1 MHIKRYFA
9 TLLVTLILQMAQAQR
24 LFNELFLQPHQTT
37 FTLNAPQQPILRLY
51 ADGEGG
57 KPLQQYKMRAAG
69 KHRWTLILKRN
80 LQGKFY
86 TFDIGRGETPGVF
99 ATAVGVNGKRAAII
113 DRATTNPAGWAQ
125 DKRPALLSPADQVI
139 YELHVRDFTHKMPNN
154 AHPDKFLGVADTAAL
169 AHLKRLG
176 VTAVHLLPSFDF
188 SSIDETKPHLPAY
201 NWGYDPQ
208 NYNVPEGS
216 YATNAYDP
224 ATRIKEF
231 KQMVQALHCAGIR
244 VILDVVYNHTA
255 DIEHSNFQRTYPDY
269 YYRKRAD
276 GSYSDGSG
284 CGNETASEKPLMRA
298 FIIESIVYWAQEYH
312 IDGFRFDLMGVHDI
326 KTMNAACRALHK
338 IDPSIFVYGE
348 GWSAGQCAYPSHLLA
363 SKAHMKQMPGIA
375 AFSDELRDKGKSIKR
390 DGLRGPFYDD
400 KQGAFIAGV
409 SGAEERIKF
418 GIVGG
423 IAHPQV
429 NMQQVGGDH
438 LPWNDDPTQ
447 FISYVSC
454 HDDMCLVDRL
464 RASVPNL
471 TPEMLV
477 RLDCLAQSVVM
488 LSQGVPF
495 MLSGEEMLRDK
506 QGVHNS
512 YQSPIEINAL
522 PWQNLQRYPQVFT
535 YYQRLI
541 ALRRHHP
548 AFRLGNTN
556 LIRQHLSF
564 LPTQPNLVG
573 FILTGHAGGDVW
585 DNIVVVFNANNEAR
599 EVTVPKGR
607 YTIVASNGTIN
618 ETGWGSVETDHLWV
632 DAHSMLIAHQ

>member
-1 MHIKRYFA
+1 MHIKRYFV
-9 TLLVTLILQMAQAQR
+9 TLLVTLILQMVQAQR
-24 LFNELFLQPHQTT
+24 LFNELFLQPHQTI

-69 KHRWTLILKRN
+69 KHRWTLTLKRN

-231 KQMVQALHCAGIR
+231 KQMVQALHRAGIR

-276 GSYSDGSG
+276 GGYSDGSG

-298 FIIESIVYWAQEYH
+298 FIIESIVYWVQEYH
-312 IDGFRFDLMGVHDI
+312 IDGFRFDLMGVHDV

-375 AFSDELRDKGKSIKR
+375 AFSDELRD
-390 DGLRGPFYDD
+390 GLRGPFYDD
-400 KQGAFIAGV
+400 KQGAFIAGI

-429 NMQQVGGDH
+429 NMQQVGSDH

-548 AFRLGNTN
+548 AFRLGNAN

-585 DNIVVVFNANNEAR
+585 DNIIVVFNANNEAR
-599 EVTVPKGR
+599 KVTVPKGR

>member
-1 MHIKRYFA
+1 MHIKRYFV

-69 KHRWTLILKRN
+69 KHRWTLTLKRN

-86 TFDIGRGETPGVF
+86 TFDIGHGETPGVF
-99 ATAVGVNGKRAAII
+99 AKAVGVNGKRAAII

-216 YATNAYDP
+216 YTTNAYDP

-231 KQMVQALHCAGIR
+231 KQMVQALHRAGIR

-363 SKAHMKQMPGIA
+363 SKVHMKQMPGIA
-375 AFSDELRDKGKSIKR
+375 AFSDELR

-522 PWQNLQRYPQVFT
+522 PWQNLQRYPQVFA

-548 AFRLGNTN
+548 AFRLGNAN

-585 DNIVVVFNANNEAR
+585 DNIIVVFNANNEAR
-599 EVTVPKGR
+599 KVTVPKGR

-618 ETGWGSVETDHLWV
+618 ETGWGSVETDNLWV

>member
-1 MHIKRYFA
+1 MHIKRYFV

-24 LFNELFLQPHQTT
+24 LFNELFLQPHQTI

-69 KHRWTLILKRN
+69 KHRWTLTLKRN

-86 TFDIGRGETPGVF
+86 TFDIGHGETPGVF

-113 DRATTNPAGWAQ
+113 DRATTNPVGWAQ
-125 DKRPALLSPADQVI
+125 DKRPALISPADQVI

-231 KQMVQALHCAGIR
+231 KQMVQALHRAGIR

-375 AFSDELRDKGKSIKR
+375 AFSDELRD
-390 DGLRGPFYDD
+390 GLRGPFYDD

-429 NMQQVGGDH
+429 NVQQVGGDH

-522 PWQNLQRYPQVFT
+522 PWQNLQRYPQLFT

-548 AFRLGNTN
+548 AFRLGNAN

-585 DNIVVVFNANNEAR
+585 NNIIVVFNTNNEAR

>member
-1 MHIKRYFA
+1 MLIKRYFV
-9 TLLVTLILQMAQAQR
+9 TLLVTLILQMVQAQR

-69 KHRWTLILKRN
+69 KHRWTLTLKRN

-113 DRATTNPAGWAQ
+113 DRATTNPVGWAQ

-231 KQMVQALHCAGIR
+231 KQMVQALHRAGIR

-269 YYRKRAD
+269 YYRKHAD
-276 GSYSDGSG
+276 GGYSDGSG

-298 FIIESIVYWAQEYH
+298 FIIESIVYWAREYH

-375 AFSDELRDKGKSIKR
+375 AFSDELRD
-390 DGLRGPFYDD
+390 GLRGPFYDD

-429 NMQQVGGDH
+429 NVQQVGGDH

-522 PWQNLQRYPQVFT
+522 PWQNLQRYPQLFA

-548 AFRLGNTN
+548 AFRLGNAN

-585 DNIVVVFNANNEAR
+585 NNIIVVFNANNEAR
-599 EVTVPKGR
+599 KVTVPKGR

>member
-1 MHIKRYFA
+1 MHIKRYFV

-37 FTLNAPQQPILRLY
+37 FTLNAPQQPTLRIY

-57 KPLQQYKMRAAG
+57 KPLQQYKMRAVG
-69 KHRWTLILKRN
+69 KHRWTLTLKRN

-86 TFDIGRGETPGVF
+86 TFDIGHGETPGVF

-125 DKRPALLSPADQVI
+125 DKRPALLSPADQMI

-224 ATRIKEF
+224 AVRIKEF
-231 KQMVQALHCAGIR
+231 KQMVQALHRAGIR

-375 AFSDELRDKGKSIKR
+375 AFSDELRD
-390 DGLRGPFYDD
+390 GLRGPFYDD

-429 NMQQVGGDH
+429 NMQQVDGDH

-522 PWQNLQRYPQVFT
+522 PWQNLQRYPQLFT

-548 AFRLGNTN
+548 AFRLGNAN

-599 EVTVPKGR
+599 KVTVPKGR

>member
-1 MHIKRYFA
+1 MHIKRYFV
-9 TLLVTLILQMAQAQR
+9 TLLVTLILQMVQAQR

-69 KHRWTLILKRN
+69 KHRWTLTLKRN

-113 DRATTNPAGWAQ
+113 DRAITNPAGWAQ

-231 KQMVQALHCAGIR
+231 KQMVQALHRAGIR

-298 FIIESIVYWAQEYH
+298 FIIESIVYWVQEYH

-375 AFSDELRDKGKSIKR
+375 AFSDELR

-464 RASVPNL
+464 RASIPNL

-522 PWQNLQRYPQVFT
+522 PWQNLQRYPQLFT

-548 AFRLGNTN
+548 AFRLGNAN

-573 FILTGHAGGDVW
+573 FMLTGHAGGDVW

-599 EVTVPKGR
+599 KVTVPKGR

>member
-1 MHIKRYFA
+1 MHIKRYFV

-37 FTLNAPQQPILRLY
+37 FTLNAPQQPTLRIY

-57 KPLQQYKMRAAG
+57 KPLQQYKMRAVG
-69 KHRWTLILKRN
+69 KHRWTLTLKRN

-113 DRATTNPAGWAQ
+113 DRATTNPVGWAQ

-188 SSIDETKPHLPAY
+188 SSIDETKPHLSAY

-231 KQMVQALHCAGIR
+231 KQMVQALHRAGIR

-375 AFSDELRDKGKSIKR
+375 AFSDELRD
-390 DGLRGPFYDD
+390 GLRGPFYDD

-464 RASVPNL
+464 RASIPNL

-522 PWQNLQRYPQVFT
+522 PWQNLQHYPQLFA

-548 AFRLGNTN
+548 AFRLGDAN

-573 FILTGHAGGDVW
+573 FMLTGHAGGDVW
-585 DNIVVVFNANNEAR
+585 NNIIVVFNANNEAR
-599 EVTVPKGR
+599 KVTVPKGR

-618 ETGWGSVETDHLWV
+618 ETGWGSVETGHLWV

>member
-1 MHIKRYFA
+1 MHIKRYFV
-9 TLLVTLILQMAQAQR
+9 TLLVTLILQMVQAQR

-37 FTLNAPQQPILRLY
+37 FTLNAPQQPTLRLY

-69 KHRWTLILKRN
+69 KHRWTLTLKRN

-86 TFDIGRGETPGVF
+86 TFDIGHGETPGVF

-113 DRATTNPAGWAQ
+113 DRATTNPVGWAQ
-125 DKRPALLSPADQVI
+125 DKRPALISPADQVI
-139 YELHVRDFTHKMPNN
+139 YELHVRDFTHKIPNN

-231 KQMVQALHCAGIR
+231 KQMVQALHRAGIR

-276 GSYSDGSG
+276 GGYSDGSG

-375 AFSDELRDKGKSIKR
+375 AFSDELRD
-390 DGLRGPFYDD
+390 GLRDPFNDD
-400 KQGAFIAGV
+400 KQGAFIACV

-522 PWQNLQRYPQVFT
+522 PWQNLQRYPQVFA

-548 AFRLGNTN
+548 AFRLGNAN

-573 FILTGHAGGDVW
+573 FMLTGHAGGDVW
-585 DNIVVVFNANNEAR
+585 DNIIVVFNANNEAR

>member
-1 MHIKRYFA
+1 
-9 TLLVTLILQMAQAQR
+9 
-24 LFNELFLQPHQTT
+24 
-37 FTLNAPQQPILRLY
+37 
-51 ADGEGG
+51 
-57 KPLQQYKMRAAG
+57 
-69 KHRWTLILKRN
+69 
-80 LQGKFY
+80 
-86 TFDIGRGETPGVF
+86 
-99 ATAVGVNGKRAAII
+99 
-113 DRATTNPAGWAQ
+113 
-125 DKRPALLSPADQVI
+125 
-139 YELHVRDFTHKMPNN
+139 
-154 AHPDKFLGVADTAAL
+154 
-169 AHLKRLG
+169 
-176 VTAVHLLPSFDF
+176 
-188 SSIDETKPHLPAY
+188 
-201 NWGYDPQ
+201 
-208 NYNVPEGS
+208 
-216 YATNAYDP
+216 
-224 ATRIKEF
+224 
-231 KQMVQALHCAGIR
+231 MVQALHRAGIR

-276 GSYSDGSG
+276 GGYSNGSG

-298 FIIESIVYWAQEYH
+298 FIIESIVYWAREYH

-363 SKAHMKQMPGIA
+363 NKAHMNQMPGIA
-375 AFSDELRDKGKSIKR
+375 AFSDELR

-522 PWQNLQRYPQVFT
+522 PWQNLQRYPQVFA

-548 AFRLGNTN
+548 AFRLGNAN

-599 EVTVPKGR
+599 KVTVPKGR

>member
-1 MHIKRYFA
+1 MHIKRYFV

-24 LFNELFLQPHQTT
+24 LFNELFLQPHQTI

-69 KHRWTLILKRN
+69 KHRWTLTLKRN

-113 DRATTNPAGWAQ
+113 DRATTNPVGWAQ

-224 ATRIKEF
+224 AVRIKEF
-231 KQMVQALHCAGIR
+231 KQMVQALHRAGIR

-375 AFSDELRDKGKSIKR
+375 AFSDELRD
-390 DGLRGPFYDD
+390 GLRGPFYDD

-438 LPWNDDPTQ
+438 LPWNNDPTQ

-522 PWQNLQRYPQVFT
+522 PWQNLQRYPQLFT

-548 AFRLGNTN
+548 AFRLGNAN

-585 DNIVVVFNANNEAR
+585 DNIIVVFNANNEAR
-599 EVTVPKGR
+599 KVTVPKGR

>member
-1 MHIKRYFA
+1 MLIKRYFV
-9 TLLVTLILQMAQAQR
+9 TLLVTLILQMVQAQR

-37 FTLNAPQQPILRLY
+37 FTLNAPQQPTLRLY

-69 KHRWTLILKRN
+69 KHRWTLTLKRN

-86 TFDIGRGETPGVF
+86 TFDIGYGETPGVF

-231 KQMVQALHCAGIR
+231 KQMVQALHRAGIR

-298 FIIESIVYWAQEYH
+298 FIIESIVYWVQEYH

-375 AFSDELRDKGKSIKR
+375 AFSDELR

-522 PWQNLQRYPQVFT
+522 PWQNLQRYPQLFT

-548 AFRLGNTN
+548 AFRLGNAN

-585 DNIVVVFNANNEAR
+585 NNIIVVFNANNEAR

-618 ETGWGSVETDHLWV
+618 EAGWGSVETDHLWV

>member
-1 MHIKRYFA
+1 MLIKRYFV

-37 FTLNAPQQPILRLY
+37 FTLNAPQQPTLRLY

-69 KHRWTLILKRN
+69 EHRWTLTLKRN
-80 LQGKFY
+80 LQEKFY
-86 TFDIGRGETPGVF
+86 TFDIGHGETPGVF

-125 DKRPALLSPADQVI
+125 DKHPALLSPADQVI

-188 SSIDETKPHLPAY
+188 SSIDETKSHLPAY

-224 ATRIKEF
+224 AVRIKEF
-231 KQMVQALHCAGIR
+231 KQMVQALHRAGIR

-276 GSYSDGSG
+276 GGYSDGSG

-326 KTMNAACRALHK
+326 MTMNAACRALHK

-375 AFSDELRDKGKSIKR
+375 AFSDELR

-522 PWQNLQRYPQVFT
+522 PWQNLQRYPQLFT

-548 AFRLGNTN
+548 AFRLGNAN

-573 FILTGHAGGDVW
+573 FMLTGHAGGDVW
-585 DNIVVVFNANNEAR
+585 NNIIVVFNTNNEVR
-599 EVTVPKGR
+599 EVIVPKGR

>member
-1 MHIKRYFA
+1 MHIKRYFV
-9 TLLVTLILQMAQAQR
+9 TLLVTLILQMVQAQR
-24 LFNELFLQPHQTT
+24 LFNELFLQPHQTI
-37 FTLNAPQQPILRLY
+37 FTLNAPQQPTLRLY

-69 KHRWTLILKRN
+69 KHRWTLTLKRN

-99 ATAVGVNGKRAAII
+99 AKAVGVNGKRAAII
-113 DRATTNPAGWAQ
+113 DKATTNPVGWAQ

-231 KQMVQALHCAGIR
+231 KQMVQALHRAGIR

-269 YYRKRAD
+269 YYRKRTD

-375 AFSDELRDKGKSIKR
+375 AFSDELR

-522 PWQNLQRYPQVFT
+522 PWQNLQRYPQVFA

-548 AFRLGNTN
+548 AFRLGNAN

-585 DNIVVVFNANNEAR
+585 NNIIVVFNANNEAR
-599 EVTVPKGR
+599 KVTVPKGR

>member
-1 MHIKRYFA
+1 MHIKRYFV
-9 TLLVTLILQMAQAQR
+9 TLLATLILQMAQAQR

-69 KHRWTLILKRN
+69 KHRWTLTLKRN

-86 TFDIGRGETPGVF
+86 TFDIGCGETPGVF

-125 DKRPALLSPADQVI
+125 DKRPALISPADQVI

-231 KQMVQALHCAGIR
+231 KEMVQALHRAGIR

-375 AFSDELRDKGKSIKR
+375 AFSDELRD
-390 DGLRGPFYDD
+390 GLRGPFYDD

-522 PWQNLQRYPQVFT
+522 PWQNLQRYPQLFT

-548 AFRLGNTN
+548 AFRLGNAN

-564 LPTQPNLVG
+564 LPTRPNLVG
-573 FILTGHAGGDVW
+573 FMLTGHAGGDVW
-585 DNIVVVFNANNEAR
+585 NNIIVVFNANNEAR
-599 EVTVPKGR
+599 KVTVPKGR

-618 ETGWGSVETDHLWV
+618 EAGWGSVETDHLWV

>member
-1 MHIKRYFA
+1 MLIKRYFV

-37 FTLNAPQQPILRLY
+37 FTLNAPQQPTLRLY

-69 KHRWTLILKRN
+69 KHRWTLTLKRN

-86 TFDIGRGETPGVF
+86 TFDIGHGETPGVF

-231 KQMVQALHCAGIR
+231 KQMVQALHRAGIR

-375 AFSDELRDKGKSIKR
+375 AFSDELRD
-390 DGLRGPFYDD
+390 GLRGPFYDD
-400 KQGAFIAGV
+400 KKGAFIAGV

-429 NMQQVGGDH
+429 NMQQVGGNH

-522 PWQNLQRYPQVFT
+522 PWQNLQRYPQLFT

-548 AFRLGNTN
+548 AFRLGNAN

-573 FILTGHAGGDVW
+573 FMLTGHAGGDVW
-585 DNIVVVFNANNEAR
+585 DNIIVVFNANNEAR

-618 ETGWGSVETDHLWV
+618 ETGWGSVETDNLWV

>member
-1 MHIKRYFA
+1 MHIKRYFV
-9 TLLVTLILQMAQAQR
+9 TLLVILILQMAQAQR
-24 LFNELFLQPHQTT
+24 LFNELFLQPHQTI

-51 ADGEGG
+51 ADGEGS

-69 KHRWTLILKRN
+69 KHRWTLTLKRN

-86 TFDIGRGETPGVF
+86 TFDIGCGETPGVF

-125 DKRPALLSPADQVI
+125 DKRPALISPADQVI

-231 KQMVQALHCAGIR
+231 KQMVQALHRAGIR

-269 YYRKRAD
+269 YYRKCAD

-375 AFSDELRDKGKSIKR
+375 AFSDELRD
-390 DGLRGPFYDD
+390 GLRGPFYDD

-429 NMQQVGGDH
+429 NMQQVGGNH

-522 PWQNLQRYPQVFT
+522 PWQNLQRYPQLFT

-548 AFRLGNTN
+548 AFRLGNAN

-573 FILTGHAGGDVW
+573 FMLTGHAGGDVW
-585 DNIVVVFNANNEAR
+585 NNIIVVFNANNEAR

>member
-1 MHIKRYFA
+1 MLIKRYFV

-24 LFNELFLQPHQTT
+24 LFNELFLQPHQTI
-37 FTLNAPQQPILRLY
+37 FMLNAPQQPILRLY

-69 KHRWTLILKRN
+69 KHRWTLTLKRN

-125 DKRPALLSPADQVI
+125 DKRPALISPADQVI

-231 KQMVQALHCAGIR
+231 KQMVQALHRAGIR

-276 GSYSDGSG
+276 GGYSDGSG

-298 FIIESIVYWAQEYH
+298 FIIESIVYWAREYH

-375 AFSDELRDKGKSIKR
+375 AFSDELRD
-390 DGLRGPFYDD
+390 GLRGPFYDD

-429 NMQQVGGDH
+429 NMQQVGSDH

-522 PWQNLQRYPQVFT
+522 PWQNLQRYPQVFA

-548 AFRLGNTN
+548 AFRLGNAN

-564 LPTQPNLVG
+564 LSTQPNLVG
-573 FILTGHAGGDVW
+573 FMLTGHAGGDVW
-585 DNIVVVFNANNEAR
+585 NNIIVVFNANNEAR

>member
-1 MHIKRYFA
+1 MHIKRYFV

-37 FTLNAPQQPILRLY
+37 FTLNAPQQPTLRLY

-69 KHRWTLILKRN
+69 KHRWTLTLKRN

-86 TFDIGRGETPGVF
+86 TFDIGCGETPGVF

-113 DRATTNPAGWAQ
+113 DRATTNPIGWAQ
-125 DKRPALLSPADQVI
+125 DKRPALISPADQVI

-231 KQMVQALHCAGIR
+231 KQMVQALHRAGIR

-338 IDPSIFVYGE
+338 INPSIFVYGE

-363 SKAHMKQMPGIA
+363 SKAHIRQMPGIA
-375 AFSDELRDKGKSIKR
+375 AFSDELR

-522 PWQNLQRYPQVFT
+522 PWQNLQRYPQVFA
-535 YYQRLI
+535 YYQHLI

-548 AFRLGNTN
+548 AFRLGNAN

-573 FILTGHAGGDVW
+573 FMLTGHAGGDVW
-585 DNIVVVFNANNEAR
+585 NNIIVVFNANNETR
-599 EVTVPKGR
+599 KVTVPKGR

>member
-1 MHIKRYFA
+1 MHIKRYFV

-69 KHRWTLILKRN
+69 KHRWTLTLKRN

-86 TFDIGRGETPGVF
+86 TFDIGHGETPGVF

-113 DRATTNPAGWAQ
+113 DKATTNPAGWAQ
-125 DKRPALLSPADQVI
+125 DKRPALISPADQVI

-231 KQMVQALHCAGIR
+231 KQMVQALHRAGIR

-276 GSYSDGSG
+276 GGYSDGSG

-375 AFSDELRDKGKSIKR
+375 AFSDELRD
-390 DGLRGPFYDD
+390 GLRGPFYDD

-464 RASVPNL
+464 RASIPNL

-522 PWQNLQRYPQVFT
+522 PWQNLQRYPQLFT

-548 AFRLGNTN
+548 AFRLGDAN

-573 FILTGHAGGDVW
+573 FMLTGHAGGDVW
-585 DNIVVVFNANNEAR
+585 NNIIVVFNANNEAR

>member
-1 MHIKRYFA
+1 MHIKRYFV
-9 TLLVTLILQMAQAQR
+9 TLLVTLILQIAQAQR
-24 LFNELFLQPHQTT
+24 LFNELFLQPHQTI

-69 KHRWTLILKRN
+69 KHRWTLTLKRN

-113 DRATTNPAGWAQ
+113 DRATTNPVGWAQ

-188 SSIDETKPHLPAY
+188 SSIDETKPHLSAY

-231 KQMVQALHCAGIR
+231 KQMVQALHRAGIR

-276 GSYSDGSG
+276 GGYSDGSG

-375 AFSDELRDKGKSIKR
+375 AFSDELRD
-390 DGLRGPFYDD
+390 GLRGPFYDD

-429 NMQQVGGDH
+429 NMQQVGGDY

-522 PWQNLQRYPQVFT
+522 PWQNLQRYPQLFT

-548 AFRLGNTN
+548 AFRLGDAN

-585 DNIVVVFNANNEAR
+585 NNIVVVFNANNEVR

-618 ETGWGSVETDHLWV
+618 EAGWGSVETDHLWV

>member
-1 MHIKRYFA
+1 MHIKRYFV

-37 FTLNAPQQPILRLY
+37 FTLNAPQQPTLRIY

-57 KPLQQYKMRAAG
+57 KPLQQYKMRAVG
-69 KHRWTLILKRN
+69 KHRWTLTLKRN

-86 TFDIGRGETPGVF
+86 TFDIGHGETPGVF

-113 DRATTNPAGWAQ
+113 DRAITNPAGWAQ

-188 SSIDETKPHLPAY
+188 SSIDETKSHLPAY

-231 KQMVQALHCAGIR
+231 KQMVQALHRARIR

-298 FIIESIVYWAQEYH
+298 FIIESIVYWAREYH

-326 KTMNAACRALHK
+326 KTMNAAYRALHK

-375 AFSDELRDKGKSIKR
+375 AFSDELR

-522 PWQNLQRYPQVFT
+522 PWQNLQRYPQVFA

-548 AFRLGNTN
+548 AFRLGNAN

-585 DNIVVVFNANNEAR
+585 NNIIVVFNTNNEVR
-599 EVTVPKGR
+599 EVIVPKGR

>member
-1 MHIKRYFA
+1 MHIKRYFV

-37 FTLNAPQQPILRLY
+37 FTLNAPQQPTLRLY

-69 KHRWTLILKRN
+69 KHRWTLTLKRN

-86 TFDIGRGETPGVF
+86 TFDIGCGETPGVF

-231 KQMVQALHCAGIR
+231 KQMVQALHRAGIR

-276 GSYSDGSG
+276 GGYSDGSG

-298 FIIESIVYWAQEYH
+298 FIIESIVYWAREYH

-363 SKAHMKQMPGIA
+363 SKAHMKQMPSIA
-375 AFSDELRDKGKSIKR
+375 AFSDELR

-464 RASVPNL
+464 HASVPNL

-522 PWQNLQRYPQVFT
+522 PWQNLQRYPQLFT

-548 AFRLGNTN
+548 AFRLGDAN

-573 FILTGHAGGDVW
+573 FMLTGHAGGDVW
-585 DNIVVVFNANNEAR
+585 NNIIVVFNANNEAR
-599 EVTVPKGR
+599 KVTVPKGR

>member
-1 MHIKRYFA
+1 MLIKRYFV

-37 FTLNAPQQPILRLY
+37 FTLNAPQQPTLRLY

-57 KPLQQYKMRAAG
+57 KPLQQYKMRAAR
-69 KHRWTLILKRN
+69 KHRWTLTLKRN

-86 TFDIGRGETPGVF
+86 TFDIGHGETPGVF

-125 DKRPALLSPADQVI
+125 DKHPALISPADQVI

-208 NYNVPEGS
+208 NYNIPEGS

-231 KQMVQALHCAGIR
+231 KQMVQALHRAGIR

-276 GSYSDGSG
+276 GGYSNGSG

-375 AFSDELRDKGKSIKR
+375 AFSDELR

-522 PWQNLQRYPQVFT
+522 PWQNLQRYPQVFA

-548 AFRLGNTN
+548 AFRLGDAN

-573 FILTGHAGGDVW
+573 FMLTGHAGGDVW
-585 DNIVVVFNANNEAR
+585 NNIIVVFNANNEAR
-599 EVTVPKGR
+599 KVTVPKGR

>member
-1 MHIKRYFA
+1 MLIKRYFV

-69 KHRWTLILKRN
+69 KHRWTLTLKRN

-86 TFDIGRGETPGVF
+86 TFDIGCGETPGVF

-113 DRATTNPAGWAQ
+113 DRATTNPAGWVQ

-154 AHPDKFLGVADTAAL
+154 AYPDKFLGVADTAAL

-231 KQMVQALHCAGIR
+231 KQMVQALHRAGIR

-276 GSYSDGSG
+276 GGYSDGSG

-298 FIIESIVYWAQEYH
+298 FIIESIVYWVQEYH

-348 GWSAGQCAYPSHLLA
+348 GWSAGQCAYPFHLLA

-375 AFSDELRDKGKSIKR
+375 AFSDELR

-429 NMQQVGGDH
+429 NMQQVGSNH

-522 PWQNLQRYPQVFT
+522 PWQNLQRYPQLFT

-548 AFRLGNTN
+548 AFRLGNAN

-573 FILTGHAGGDVW
+573 FMLTGHAGGDVW
-585 DNIVVVFNANNEAR
+585 NNIVVVFNANNEAR
-599 EVTVPKGR
+599 KVTVPKGR

-618 ETGWGSVETDHLWV
+618 ETGWGSVETNHLWV

>member
-1 MHIKRYFA
+1 MHFKRYFV

-37 FTLNAPQQPILRLY
+37 FTLNAPQQPILWLY

-69 KHRWTLILKRN
+69 KHCWTLTLKRN

-86 TFDIGRGETPGVF
+86 TFDIGHGETPGVF

-231 KQMVQALHCAGIR
+231 KQMVQALHRAGIR

-276 GSYSDGSG
+276 GGYSDGSG

-298 FIIESIVYWAQEYH
+298 FIIESIVYWVQEYH

-338 IDPSIFVYGE
+338 IDPSIFIYGE

-375 AFSDELRDKGKSIKR
+375 AFSDELR

-429 NMQQVGGDH
+429 NMQQVGGNH

-477 RLDCLAQSVVM
+477 RLDCLAQSIVM

-548 AFRLGNTN
+548 AFRLGDAN

-573 FILTGHAGGDVW
+573 FMLTGHAGGDVW
-585 DNIVVVFNANNEAR
+585 NNIIVVFNANNEAR
-599 EVTVPKGR
+599 KVTVPKGR

>member
-1 MHIKRYFA
+1 MHIKRYFV
-9 TLLVTLILQMAQAQR
+9 TLLVTLILQMVQAQR

-37 FTLNAPQQPILRLY
+37 FTLNAPQQPTLRLY

-57 KPLQQYKMRAAG
+57 KPLQQYKMRAVG
-69 KHRWTLILKRN
+69 KHRWTLTLKRN

-113 DRATTNPAGWAQ
+113 DRATTNPVGWAQ
-125 DKRPALLSPADQVI
+125 DKRPALISPADQVI
-139 YELHVRDFTHKMPNN
+139 YELHVRDFTHKIPNN

-231 KQMVQALHCAGIR
+231 KQMVQALHRAGIR

-276 GSYSDGSG
+276 GGYSDGSG

-298 FIIESIVYWAQEYH
+298 FIIESIVYWVQEYH

-375 AFSDELRDKGKSIKR
+375 AFSDELRD
-390 DGLRGPFYDD
+390 GLRGPFYDD

-429 NMQQVGGDH
+429 NMQQVGSDH

-522 PWQNLQRYPQVFT
+522 PWQNLQRYPQVFA

-548 AFRLGNTN
+548 AFRLGNAN

-573 FILTGHAGGDVW
+573 FMLTGHAGGDVW
-585 DNIVVVFNANNEAR
+585 NNIIVVFNANNEAR

-618 ETGWGSVETDHLWV
+618 EMGWGSVETDHLWV

>member
-1 MHIKRYFA
+1 MLIKRYFV

-37 FTLNAPQQPILRLY
+37 FTLNAPQQPTLRLY

-69 KHRWTLILKRN
+69 KHRWTLTLKRN

-86 TFDIGRGETPGVF
+86 TFDIGCGETPGVF

-231 KQMVQALHCAGIR
+231 KQMVQALHRAGIR

-276 GSYSDGSG
+276 GGYSDGSG
-284 CGNETASEKPLMRA
+284 CGNETASEKSLMRA
-298 FIIESIVYWAQEYH
+298 FIIESIVYWVQEYH

-375 AFSDELRDKGKSIKR
+375 AFSDELRD
-390 DGLRGPFYDD
+390 GLRGPFYDD
-400 KQGAFIAGV
+400 KQGAFIAGI

-429 NMQQVGGDH
+429 NMQQVGSDH

-522 PWQNLQRYPQVFT
+522 PWQNLQRYPQLFT

-548 AFRLGNTN
+548 AFRLGNAN

-599 EVTVPKGR
+599 KVTVPKGR

>member
-1 MHIKRYFA
+1 MHIKRYFV
-9 TLLVTLILQMAQAQR
+9 TLLVTFILQMAQAQR
-24 LFNELFLQPHQTT
+24 LFNELFLQPHQTI

-69 KHRWTLILKRN
+69 KHRWTLTLKRN

-86 TFDIGRGETPGVF
+86 TFDIGHGETPGVF

-113 DRATTNPAGWAQ
+113 DRATTNPFGWAQ

-231 KQMVQALHCAGIR
+231 KQMVQALHRAGIR

-338 IDPSIFVYGE
+338 IDPSIFIYGE

-375 AFSDELRDKGKSIKR
+375 AFSDELRD
-390 DGLRGPFYDD
+390 GLRGPFYDD
-400 KQGAFIAGV
+400 KQGAFIVGV

-522 PWQNLQRYPQVFT
+522 PWQNLQRYPQLFT

-548 AFRLGNTN
+548 AFRLGDAN

-573 FILTGHAGGDVW
+573 FMLTGHAGGDVW
-585 DNIVVVFNANNEAR
+585 NNIIVVFNANNEAR

-618 ETGWGSVETDHLWV
+618 EAGWGSVETDHLWV

>member
-1 MHIKRYFA
+1 MHIKRYFV
-9 TLLVTLILQMAQAQR
+9 TLLVTLILQMTQAQR
-24 LFNELFLQPHQTT
+24 LFNELFLQPHQSI

-69 KHRWTLILKRN
+69 KHRWTLTLKRN

-86 TFDIGRGETPGVF
+86 TFDIGHGETPGVF

-231 KQMVQALHCAGIR
+231 KQMVQALHRAGIR

-326 KTMNAACRALHK
+326 KTMNTACRALHK

-348 GWSAGQCAYPSHLLA
+348 GWSAGQCAYPSYLLA

-375 AFSDELRDKGKSIKR
+375 AFSDELR

-522 PWQNLQRYPQVFT
+522 PWQNLQRYPQLFT

-548 AFRLGNTN
+548 AFRLGDAN

-573 FILTGHAGGDVW
+573 FMLTGHAGGDVW

-599 EVTVPKGR
+599 KVTVPKGR

>member
-1 MHIKRYFA
+1 MHIKRYFV
-9 TLLVTLILQMAQAQR
+9 TLLVTLILQMVQAQR

-69 KHRWTLILKRN
+69 KHRWTLTLKRN

-125 DKRPALLSPADQVI
+125 DKHPALLSPADQVI

-231 KQMVQALHCAGIR
+231 KQMVQALHRAGIR

-276 GSYSDGSG
+276 GGYSDGSG

-363 SKAHMKQMPGIA
+363 SKTHMKQMPGIA
-375 AFSDELRDKGKSIKR
+375 AFSDELRD
-390 DGLRGPFYDD
+390 GLRGPFYDD
-400 KQGAFIAGV
+400 KKGAFIAGV

-429 NMQQVGGDH
+429 NMQQVGSDH

-522 PWQNLQRYPQVFT
+522 PWQNLQRYPQLFT

-548 AFRLGNTN
+548 AFRLGNAN

>member
-1 MHIKRYFA
+1 MHIKRYFV
-9 TLLVTLILQMAQAQR
+9 TLLVTLILQMVQAQR

-37 FTLNAPQQPILRLY
+37 FTLNAPQQPTLRLY

-69 KHRWTLILKRN
+69 KHRWTLTLKRN

-86 TFDIGRGETPGVF
+86 TFDIGHGETPGVF

-113 DRATTNPAGWAQ
+113 DRATTNPVGWAQ
-125 DKRPALLSPADQVI
+125 DKRPALISPADQVI

-231 KQMVQALHCAGIR
+231 KQMVQALHRAGIR

-298 FIIESIVYWAQEYH
+298 FIIESIVYWAREYH

-375 AFSDELRDKGKSIKR
+375 AFSDELRD
-390 DGLRGPFYDD
+390 GLRGPFYDD

-429 NMQQVGGDH
+429 NMQQVGGNH

-495 MLSGEEMLRDK
+495 ILSGEEMLRDK

-512 YQSPIEINAL
+512 YQSPIETNAL
-522 PWQNLQRYPQVFT
+522 PWQNLQRYPQVFA

-541 ALRRHHP
+541 ALRHHHP
-548 AFRLGNTN
+548 AFRLGDAN

-573 FILTGHAGGDVW
+573 FMLTGHAGGDVW
-585 DNIVVVFNANNEAR
+585 NNIIVVFNANNEVR
-599 EVTVPKGR
+599 KVTVPKGR

-618 ETGWGSVETDHLWV
+618 EAGWGSVETDHLWV

>member
-1 MHIKRYFA
+1 MHIKRYFV

-24 LFNELFLQPHQTT
+24 LFNELFLQPHQTI
-37 FTLNAPQQPILRLY
+37 FTLNAPQQPTLRLY

-69 KHRWTLILKRN
+69 KYRWTLTLKRN
-80 LQGKFY
+80 LRGKFY

-113 DRATTNPAGWAQ
+113 DRATTNPVGWAQ

-231 KQMVQALHCAGIR
+231 KQMVQALHRASIR

-338 IDPSIFVYGE
+338 IDPSIFIYGE

-375 AFSDELRDKGKSIKR
+375 AFSDELR

-548 AFRLGNTN
+548 AFRLGNAN

-573 FILTGHAGGDVW
+573 FMLTGHAGGDVW
-585 DNIVVVFNANNEAR
+585 NNIVVAFNANNEAR

-618 ETGWGSVETDHLWV
+618 ETGWGSVETNHLWV

>member
-1 MHIKRYFA
+1 MHIKRYFV

-69 KHRWTLILKRN
+69 KHRWTLTLKRN

-86 TFDIGRGETPGVF
+86 TFDIGHGETPGVF

-113 DRATTNPAGWAQ
+113 NKATTNPVGWAQ

-224 ATRIKEF
+224 AVRIKEF
-231 KQMVQALHCAGIR
+231 KQMVQALHRAGIR

-298 FIIESIVYWAQEYH
+298 FIIESIVYWAREYH

-375 AFSDELRDKGKSIKR
+375 AFSDELR

-522 PWQNLQRYPQVFT
+522 PWQNLQHYPQLFA

-548 AFRLGNTN
+548 AFRLGNAN

-573 FILTGHAGGDVW
+573 FMLTGHAGGDVW
-585 DNIVVVFNANNEAR
+585 NNIVVVFNANNEAR
-599 EVTVPKGR
+599 KVTVPKGR

-618 ETGWGSVETDHLWV
+618 ETGWGSIETDHLWV

>member
-1 MHIKRYFA
+1 MHIKRYFV
-9 TLLVTLILQMAQAQR
+9 TLLVTLILQMVQAQR
-24 LFNELFLQPHQTT
+24 LFNELFLQPHQTI

-69 KHRWTLILKRN
+69 KHRWTLTLKRN

-86 TFDIGRGETPGVF
+86 TFDIGHGETPGVF

-125 DKRPALLSPADQVI
+125 DKRPALISPADQVI

-224 ATRIKEF
+224 TTRIKEF
-231 KQMVQALHCAGIR
+231 KQMVQALHRAGIR

-276 GSYSDGSG
+276 GGYSNGSG

-298 FIIESIVYWAQEYH
+298 FIIESIVYWAREYH

-375 AFSDELRDKGKSIKR
+375 AFSDELRD
-390 DGLRGPFYDD
+390 GLRGPFYDD

-429 NMQQVGGDH
+429 NMQQVGSDH

-471 TPEMLV
+471 TPEMLL

-522 PWQNLQRYPQVFT
+522 PWQNLQRYPQVFA

-548 AFRLGNTN
+548 AFRLGDAN

-573 FILTGHAGGDVW
+573 FMLTGHAGGDVW
-585 DNIVVVFNANNEAR
+585 NNIVVVFNANNEAR
-599 EVTVPKGR
+599 KVTVPKGR

>member
-1 MHIKRYFA
+1 MHIKRYFV

-24 LFNELFLQPHQTT
+24 LFNELFLQPHQTI

-57 KPLQQYKMRAAG
+57 KPLQQYKMRAVG
-69 KHRWTLILKRN
+69 KHRWTLTLKRN

-113 DRATTNPAGWAQ
+113 DRATTNPVGWAQ

-231 KQMVQALHCAGIR
+231 KQMVQALHRAGIR

-375 AFSDELRDKGKSIKR
+375 AFSDELRD
-390 DGLRGPFYDD
+390 GLRGPFYDD

-423 IAHPQV
+423 IAYPQV

-522 PWQNLQRYPQVFT
+522 PWQNLQRYPQLFA

-548 AFRLGNTN
+548 AFRLGNAN

-573 FILTGHAGGDVW
+573 FMLTGHAGGDVW
-585 DNIVVVFNANNEAR
+585 NNIIVVFNANNEAR
-599 EVTVPKGR
+599 KVTVPKGR

-618 ETGWGSVETDHLWV
+618 ETDWGSVETDHLWV

>member
-1 MHIKRYFA
+1 MHIKRYFV

-69 KHRWTLILKRN
+69 KHRWTLTLKRN

-113 DRATTNPAGWAQ
+113 DRATTNHVGWAQ

-224 ATRIKEF
+224 AVRIKEF
-231 KQMVQALHCAGIR
+231 KQMVQALHRADIR

-276 GSYSDGSG
+276 GTYSDGSG
-284 CGNETASEKPLMRA
+284 CGNETASEKHLMRA

-375 AFSDELRDKGKSIKR
+375 AFSDELRD
-390 DGLRGPFYDD
+390 GLRGPFYDD

-429 NMQQVGGDH
+429 NMQQVGGNH

-522 PWQNLQRYPQVFT
+522 PWQNLQRYPQLFT

-548 AFRLGNTN
+548 AFRLGNAN

-573 FILTGHAGGDVW
+573 FMLTGHAGGDVW
-585 DNIVVVFNANNEAR
+585 NNIVVVFNANNEAR

>member
-1 MHIKRYFA
+1 MLIKRYFV

-37 FTLNAPQQPILRLY
+37 FTLNAPQQPTLRLY

-57 KPLQQYKMRAAG
+57 KPLQQYKMRAAR
-69 KHRWTLILKRN
+69 KHRWTLTLKRN

-86 TFDIGRGETPGVF
+86 TFDIGHGETPGVF

-113 DRATTNPAGWAQ
+113 DKATTNPAGWAQ
-125 DKRPALLSPADQVI
+125 DKRPALLSPTDQVI

-231 KQMVQALHCAGIR
+231 KQMVQALHRAGIR

-276 GSYSDGSG
+276 GGYSDGSG

-298 FIIESIVYWAQEYH
+298 FIIESIVYWVQEYH

-375 AFSDELRDKGKSIKR
+375 AFSDELR

-512 YQSPIEINAL
+512 HQSPIEINAL
-522 PWQNLQRYPQVFT
+522 PWQNLQRYPQLFT

-548 AFRLGNTN
+548 AFRLGDAN

-573 FILTGHAGGDVW
+573 FMLTGHAGGDVW
-585 DNIVVVFNANNEAR
+585 NNIIVVFNANNEVR
-599 EVTVPKGR
+599 EITVPKGR

>member
-1 MHIKRYFA
+1 MLIKRYFV

-57 KPLQQYKMRAAG
+57 KPLQQYKMRVAG
-69 KHRWTLILKRN
+69 KHRWTLTLKRN

-86 TFDIGRGETPGVF
+86 TFDIGYGETPGVF

-224 ATRIKEF
+224 AVRIKEF
-231 KQMVQALHCAGIR
+231 KQMVQALHRAGIR

-276 GSYSDGSG
+276 GGYSDGSG

-298 FIIESIVYWAQEYH
+298 FIIESIVYWVQEYH

-375 AFSDELRDKGKSIKR
+375 AFSDELR

-548 AFRLGNTN
+548 AFRLGNAN

-573 FILTGHAGGDVW
+573 FMLTGHAGGDVW
-585 DNIVVVFNANNEAR
+585 NNIIVVFNANNEAR

>member
-1 MHIKRYFA
+1 MHIKRYFV
-9 TLLVTLILQMAQAQR
+9 TLSVTLILQMVQAQR

-37 FTLNAPQQPILRLY
+37 FTLNAPQQPTLRLY
-51 ADGEGG
+51 TDGEGG

-69 KHRWTLILKRN
+69 KHRWTLTLKRN

-86 TFDIGRGETPGVF
+86 TFDIGHGETPGVF

-113 DRATTNPAGWAQ
+113 DRAITNPAGWAQ
-125 DKRPALLSPADQVI
+125 DKRPALLSPADQMI

-231 KQMVQALHCAGIR
+231 KQMVQALHRAGIR

-338 IDPSIFVYGE
+338 IDPSIFIYGE

-363 SKAHMKQMPGIA
+363 SKAHMKQIPGIA
-375 AFSDELRDKGKSIKR
+375 AFSDELRD
-390 DGLRGPFYDD
+390 GLRGPFYDD
-400 KQGAFIAGV
+400 KKGAFIAGV

-429 NMQQVGGDH
+429 NIQQVGGDH

-464 RASVPNL
+464 RASIPNL

-522 PWQNLQRYPQVFT
+522 PWQNLQRYPQLFT

-548 AFRLGNTN
+548 AFRLGNAN

-585 DNIVVVFNANNEAR
+585 DNIIVVFNANNEAR
-599 EVTVPKGR
+599 KVTVPKGR

-618 ETGWGSVETDHLWV
+618 ETGWGSVETDNLWV

>member
-1 MHIKRYFA
+1 MLIKRYFV

-37 FTLNAPQQPILRLY
+37 FTLNAPQQPTLRLY

-69 KHRWTLILKRN
+69 KHRWTLTLKRN

-86 TFDIGRGETPGVF
+86 TFDIGHGETPGVF

-125 DKRPALLSPADQVI
+125 DKHPALISPADQVI

-208 NYNVPEGS
+208 NYNIPEGS

-231 KQMVQALHCAGIR
+231 KQMVQALHRAGIR

-276 GSYSDGSG
+276 GGYSNGSG

-298 FIIESIVYWAQEYH
+298 FIIESIVYWAREYH

-375 AFSDELRDKGKSIKR
+375 AFSDELR

-522 PWQNLQRYPQVFT
+522 PWQNLQRYPQVFA

-548 AFRLGNTN
+548 AFRLGDAN

-573 FILTGHAGGDVW
+573 FMLTGHAGGDVW
-585 DNIVVVFNANNEAR
+585 NNIIVVFNANNEAR
-599 EVTVPKGR
+599 KVTVPKGH